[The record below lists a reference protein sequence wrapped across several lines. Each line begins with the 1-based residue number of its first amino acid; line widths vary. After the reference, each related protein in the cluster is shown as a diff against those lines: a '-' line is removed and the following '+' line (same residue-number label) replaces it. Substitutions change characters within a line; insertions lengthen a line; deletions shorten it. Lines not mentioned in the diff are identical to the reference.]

1 MNRPNC
7 EIIRGEVSIFRGGA
21 GGLSYFSSGS
31 FRSTLY
37 VGANW
42 AEALASPDNKTKQIK
57 KRVFDII
64 KHLKLK
70 KADRISEH
78 TRGVH
83 QIFFNAQPRSG
94 SSPVRRSRQ
103 IRIRRCKLVR

>member
-1 MNRPNC
+1 MY
-7 EIIRGEVSIFRGGA
+7 A

-31 FRSTLY
+31 FRGTLY
-37 VGANW
+37 VGASW

-78 TRGVH
+78 TPGVH
-83 QIFFNAQPRSG
+83 QILFNVQPESG
-94 SSPVRRSRQ
+94 SSHVRRSRQ
-103 IRIRRCKLVR
+103 IRIRRRRLVRTMQVLIEVLIVEVLF